1 MNKENISNGELLD
14 ELSERVKKN
23 DITFD
28 IFYLYDE
35 EKMVFRVKSP
45 ENRIDFWKKWDI
57 KCSARYRQNYENYC
71 LPLVEEKQNKELNQK
86 LEILKAKINYD
97 PN

>member
-45 ENRIDFWKKWDI
+45 ENRIDF
-57 KCSARYRQNYENYC
+57 
-71 LPLVEEKQNKELNQK
+71 
-86 LEILKAKINYD
+86 
-97 PN
+97 